1 MVVNKLQIDLR
12 EIDTYYINIK
22 KDIKRD
28 KSMKNLIEDFGFQNA
43 QRSNAVNKPG
53 DPLSGCATSHYNIL
67 SNLKDRAI
75 ILEDDCVIKNKK
87 PIIEVPDDADAVYL
101 GLSEWGFNRD
111 ISKREN
117 FTFSKHKDF
126 EGIYRV
132 SGMLATHAIL
142 YITDEYINTCKI
154 VSKYSSENSVHV
166 DQSFARIQR
175 YFNIYALANPIF
187 YQSSNQSATNIIL
200 KRDRIFGG

>member
-1 MVVNKLQIDLR
+1 MVVNKMEIDLR
-12 EIDTYYINIK
+12 KIHTYYINIE
-22 KDIKRD
+22 KDVERN
-28 KSMKNLIEDFGFQNA
+28 KSMKNLINEFGFQNA
-43 QRSNAVNKPG
+43 ERSNAVNKPN
-53 DPLSGCATSHYNIL
+53 DPLSGCANSHYNIL
-67 SNLKDRAI
+67 SNIKDKTI

-87 PIIEVPDDADAVYL
+87 HIIEVPDDADAVYL

-111 ISKREN
+111 TSKKEN

-126 EGIYRV
+126 EGVYKV

-142 YITDEYINTCKI
+142 YITDDYINTCKI

-175 YFNIYALANPIF
+175 YFNIYALASPIF
-187 YQSSNQSATNIIL
+187 YQSSNQNATNIIL
-200 KRDRIFGG
+200 KRDRIFVG